1 MIKSQQEITIK
12 VHFCPF
18 QTGNYQ
24 CKLHVKCQ
32 FCPQHQPPSS
42 TSLVTLVGVCHDPR
56 NEVNCLHISL
66 SLFRANN
73 PNVNHFSIQFYF
85 LLRRINTNEMQMKI

>member
-1 MIKSQQEITIK
+1 MIKSQQEISIK

-24 CKLHVKCQ
+24 CKLHIKCQ
-32 FCPQHQPPSS
+32 FCPQHHPPSS

-56 NEVNCLHISL
+56 NEVNTCLSFFFSVDMSL
-66 SLFRANN
+66 T
-73 PNVNHFSIQFYF
+73 HFSIQFYF
-85 LLRRINTNEMQMKI
+85 PLSKNNNEVQMKIS